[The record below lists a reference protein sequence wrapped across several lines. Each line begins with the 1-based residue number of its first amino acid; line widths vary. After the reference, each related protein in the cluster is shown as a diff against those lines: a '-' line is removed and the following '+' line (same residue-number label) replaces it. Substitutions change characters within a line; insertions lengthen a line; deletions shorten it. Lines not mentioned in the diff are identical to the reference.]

1 MVDGGNNY
9 ATFMVF
15 DKDMLKL
22 SKQTA
27 ATLLDDEVSI
37 SYHPPSVQTS
47 TITQTYSVS
56 QVNRGLRNNFPQCL
70 EELRGRD
77 FVYQVLVTPYN
88 FTTNTRTFTVS
99 GISNICNNENFMI
112 NANKTVSV
120 EYREAS
126 TSTSATN
133 TATTELKEGGSNNS
147 SE

>member
-1 MVDGGNNY
+1 MVDDGNNY

-22 SKQTA
+22 SKQAA

-56 QVNRGLRNNFPQCL
+56 QVNRGLGNNFPQCL

-88 FTTNTRTFTVS
+88 FTTNTQTFIVS
-99 GISNICNNENFMI
+99 GISNICNNE
-112 NANKTVSV
+112 VLHSLL
-120 EYREAS
+120 
-126 TSTSATN
+126 TSTR
-133 TATTELKEGGSNNS
+133 
-147 SE
+147 